1 MAEGFIALQVRF
13 GGATITISKTT
24 VEEVKADLLSL
35 GMTEDEV
42 GKLIS
47 DCGQKYLEAVDRGP
61 VSVNEGIA
69 NVKKPVS
76 QGGLGGKEV
85 VETGPKCGHGVPRVK
100 RLGKKGYFWSCVAK
114 DSNGDFLW
122 KKKEGCAILDYED
135 GLKQLEQQGS

>member
-24 VEEVKADLLSL
+24 IEEVKADLLSL
-35 GMTEDEV
+35 GMTEEEV
-42 GKLIS
+42 GKLIT

-85 VETGPKCGHGVPRVK
+85 VETGPRCGHGVPRAK
-100 RLGKKGYFWSCVAK
+100 RNGKNGPFWSCVAK

-122 KKKEGCAILDYED
+122 KKKEGCAILDYQD